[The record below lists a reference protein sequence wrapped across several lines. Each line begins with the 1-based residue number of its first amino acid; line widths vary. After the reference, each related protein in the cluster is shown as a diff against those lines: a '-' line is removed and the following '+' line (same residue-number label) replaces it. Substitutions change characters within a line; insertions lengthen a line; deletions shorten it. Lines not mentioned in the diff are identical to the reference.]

1 MKSNDKIL
9 NIIIY
14 VIIGLMVIVGII
26 FFIPESKEEKPSDNN
41 DKKDEIVI
49 TFTTTD
55 TNITLKK
62 GETKK
67 INYSLSGDYNIN
79 WFSSNN
85 SVVQVQNAEIKAIMK
100 SFVVSKYETDDY
112 KATYSIV
119 KKETM
124 NEEKLLE
131 ILIPAVPSNLGII
144 KTKQYIDYD
153 ALENAIYKGFIS
165 DETILEM
172 DKAKEVKETVT
183 LRVTK
188 KKKEKDE

>member
-1 MKSNDKIL
+1 MATLADLDKLIPQYALNKSEL
-9 NIIIY
+9 EGY
-14 VIIGLMVIVGII
+14 
-26 FFIPESKEEKPSDNN
+26 
-41 DKKDEIVI
+41 
-49 TFTTTD
+49 
-55 TNITLKK
+55 
-62 GETKK
+62 KK
-67 INYSLSGDYNIN
+67 ICDKE
-79 WFSSNN
+79 
-85 SVVQVQNAEIKAIMK
+85 NAEIKAIMK
-100 SFVVSKYETDDY
+100 SFVVSKYETEDY

-153 ALENAIYKGFIS
+153 ALENAIYKGLIS

>member
-1 MKSNDKIL
+1 MATLADLDKLIPQYALNKSEL
-9 NIIIY
+9 EGY
-14 VIIGLMVIVGII
+14 
-26 FFIPESKEEKPSDNN
+26 
-41 DKKDEIVI
+41 
-49 TFTTTD
+49 
-55 TNITLKK
+55 
-62 GETKK
+62 KK
-67 INYSLSGDYNIN
+67 ICDKE
-79 WFSSNN
+79 
-85 SVVQVQNAEIKAIMK
+85 NAEIKAIMK

-124 NEEKLLE
+124 NEEKLLD
-131 ILIPAVPSNLGII
+131 ILMPVVPSNLGII
-144 KTKQYIDYD
+144 KTKAYIDYE
-153 ALENAIYKGFIS
+153 ALENAIYKGLIS